1 MVVLL
6 DGHLV
11 EYWVESWVDEMVDM
25 LVEMKAVLRVGW
37 KEMNWAA
44 Q

>member
-6 DGHLV
+6 AVHL
-11 EYWVESWVDEMVDM
+11 EAKWVESWVDEMVDI